1 MCEQCERLFFESAS
15 GLYCCGYWSS
25 EEELIAIDSVP
36 DVSFDKY
43 KKECKVIARRWYID
57 CRVQ

>member
-1 MCEQCERLFFESAS
+1 MCEQCERLFFESNS

-25 EEELIAIDSVP
+25 EEELVAIDSVP

-43 KKECKVIARRWYID
+43 KKECRIIARRL
-57 CRVQ
+57 